1 MDFLNQAGLNAVRI
15 VDNQAPAPSPSFI
28 NPKSH
33 DISHK
38 VQSSTENWWG
48 AVLSVFNFLFP
59 AAHFFAA
66 VSAGRN
72 QLNVLHSGFLFFFLV
87 KPSQH
92 ILDKRFLHLEFSTH
106 EFINSLP
113 ARGVFFI

>member
-1 MDFLNQAGLNAVRI
+1 
-15 VDNQAPAPSPSFI
+15 
-28 NPKSH
+28 
-33 DISHK
+33 
-38 VQSSTENWWG
+38 VQSSTEIWWG
-48 AVLSVFNFLFP
+48 AVLSVLIFLFP

-72 QLNVLHSGFLFFFLV
+72 QLNVLHSGSPFFLV

-92 ILDKRFLHLEFSTH
+92 ILDKLFLHLEFSTRD
-106 EFINSLP
+106 FIYSLP